1 MNRRNPCFGFMHTV
15 YWMFKIKHWIVEP
28 LYLDLRIITSMFM
41 CNVQRL
47 ISINQTMHVG
57 CSSLPLFLFTSHCP
71 LQLVRDNA
79 DLRCEL
85 PKLEKRLRSTAER
98 VRALEAALKDA
109 KQGAMN
115 DRRRY
120 QQEVERIR
128 DAMRLRNALRRP
140 HTAQIGTVAWMWHN
154 GFKGNS
160 R

>member
-1 MNRRNPCFGFMHTV
+1 MPLLTPCC
-15 YWMFKIKHWIVEP
+15 
-28 LYLDLRIITSMFM
+28 L
-41 CNVQRL
+41 
-47 ISINQTMHVG
+47 
-57 CSSLPLFLFTSHCP
+57 

-140 HTAQIGTVAWMWHN
+140 HTAQIGTSALVCHN
-154 GFKGNS
+154 QGI
-160 R
+160 

>member
-1 MNRRNPCFGFMHTV
+1 MSPR
-15 YWMFKIKHWIVEP
+15 
-28 LYLDLRIITSMFM
+28 
-41 CNVQRL
+41 
-47 ISINQTMHVG
+47 
-57 CSSLPLFLFTSHCP
+57 P

-120 QQEVERIR
+120 QQEVDRIR
-128 DAMRLRNALRRP
+128 DAMRLRGSLRRP
-140 HTAQIGTVAWMWHN
+140 HTAQIGTAA
-154 GFKGNS
+154 
-160 R
+160 